1 MNSLP
6 IDDALLAAYVD
17 GELDPITRRRVDDLL
32 EQNAAVRDRV
42 AMFRRSRDLLRSA
55 FSEAEYMAPPEWLVA
70 RTKRILKPGLR
81 LRQAWW
87 ALPVAASIAGLV
99 VGNVALPK
107 NFGIGQSASSKL
119 DYLLEEVREYHAVFA
134 RETEHVVEVPAS
146 RRDHIEEWL
155 GNRVHYPFTVPD
167 LTARSLT
174 FLGARLIAIGGG
186 VVAQLMYI
194 DRHGEHI
201 ALCVAFTEDRL
212 DAPMQSIQKAGL
224 RVMGLAEGHHAFFVA
239 GPKFNPELEALAR
252 SLPTLFPGP
261 SDGAG
266 QGRERRNF
274 GGFAQ
279 PG

>member
-6 IDDALLAAYVD
+6 IDDTLLVAYVD

-32 EQNAAVRDRV
+32 EQKAAVRDRV
-42 AMFRRSRDLLRSA
+42 AMFRRSGELLRSA
-55 FSEAEYMAPPEWLVA
+55 FSEAECMPPPEQLVA
-70 RTKRILKPGLR
+70 RTKQILKPSLR
-81 LRQAWW
+81 PWQAWW
-87 ALPVAASIAGLV
+87 ALPVAAAIAGLV
-99 VGNVALPK
+99 IGNLALPT

-146 RRDHIEEWL
+146 RRDHIEAWL
-155 GNRVHYPFTVPD
+155 GDRVRYPFTVPD

-174 FLGARLIAIGGG
+174 FLGARLVAIGGG

-201 ALCVAFTEDRL
+201 ALCVAFTQDRL

-224 RVMGLAEGHHAFFVA
+224 RVAGLAEGHHAFFVA
-239 GPKFNPELEALAR
+239 GPEFNPEVEPLAK
-252 SLPTLFPGP
+252 SLPALLQGP
-261 SDGAG
+261 SGDTFKS
-266 QGRERRNF
+266 RERRNF
-274 GGFAQ
+274 GGFAR